1 LEAVVWEEA
10 NMGQNKPTLYEKLGA
25 MDAKCGALLQLTSL
39 LLVFV
44 SLSSVQEKLLSTNQK
59 SYKALVI
66 GLLLSCLLQLYVLW
80 FKEEPSEKFVDRRK
94 WVFNIAV
101 VLTAAACLFVSVFT
115 FYALLW

>member
-1 LEAVVWEEA
+1 
-10 NMGQNKPTLYEKLGA
+10 MSQNQPTHYEKLSA

-44 SLSSVQEKLLSTNQK
+44 SLSSVQEKLLGTNQNY
-59 SYKALVI
+59 YKALVI

-80 FKEEPSEKFVDRRK
+80 FKEEPGKSFVDQRK
-94 WVFNIAV
+94 WIFNIAV
-101 VLTAAACLFVSVFT
+101 ALTAAACSVVSAFV